1 MYLRTV
7 RAKGAEGVE
16 FEYIRLVEAHWE
28 NGRSKQRVIA
38 NLGRKDLLAPHL
50 ESLIKLLG
58 GGKRTK
64 GSSATCAERIE
75 ATLAACWG
83 PMLVARWLWRELGL
97 ENILDGLAPK
107 TSSVQKAGRL
117 PFADRVLVLVANRLC
132 RPGSE
137 HALAQWLESDFVCG
151 RDGKRILAPWKQ
163 QGRVRV
169 DLNWLQEWYRTLDQL
184 LAGKE
189 RIEVELFARLR
200 DLFHLQ
206 VEMVFYDLT
215 STYFEG
221 RGPAGLANFGY
232 SRDGKPRNRQVQV
245 GLVMINGWPIA
256 HHVFDGSLRDSA
268 TVEMVLKDLQERFG
282 LQRVIFVGDRGMVTI
297 QNLALLRQRGQG
309 YLVGLK
315 RRRNEQ
321 VDRYI
326 QAAAQGPWQECP
338 VGITALEREK
348 VPRTMV
354 TEVAGE
360 EPGVRVFVV
369 QSEERLAYERAMREA
384 AMEKTRQALEK
395 LSVRVAAGRLK
406 KAQKI
411 GEAAARILGRNHG
424 SRYYGWSLEQG
435 IFRYFE
441 HPGHLAPE
449 KALEGKYVIQTE
461 ELDLS
466 ALQAVE
472 AYKDLT
478 EIERSFRELKDLVE
492 MRPIYHRRPKRV
504 RAHIFVAALA
514 FLLARALEKKLK
526 AAKVPM
532 SSAQALEALR
542 TMHVVDIRVGA
553 QIRRGVT
560 AGNHQARQILA
571 ALGISDREPL
581 QTGIIRENARLVT
594 K

>member
-7 RAKGAEGVE
+7 KAKGAEGIE
-16 FEYIRLVEAHWE
+16 FEYIRLVEAYWE
-28 NGRSKQRVIA
+28 NGRSKQRIIA

-50 ESLIKLLG
+50 ESLIELLS
-58 GGKRTK
+58 GGKKTN
-64 GSSATCAERIE
+64 SSSVCAEPIE
-75 ATLAACWG
+75 ATHAACWG
-83 PMLVARWLWRELGL
+83 PMLVARSLWRELGL
-97 ENILDGLAPK
+97 ESILDALAPK
-107 TSSVQKAGRL
+107 TKSTQKAGKL
-117 PFADRVLVLVANRLC
+117 PLADRVLVLVANRLC

-184 LAGKE
+184 LACKE

-206 VEMVFYDLT
+206 VEMIFYDLT

-221 RGPAGLANFGY
+221 RGPVGLAGFGH
-232 SRDGKPRNRQVQV
+232 SRDGKARNRQVQL

-256 HHVFDGSLRDSA
+256 HHVFNGSLRDCQ
-268 TVEMVLKDLQERFG
+268 TLEGVLKDLQQRFG
-282 LQRVIFVGDRGMVTI
+282 LGRVIFVGDRGMVTI

-315 RRRNEQ
+315 RRRNE
-321 VDRYI
+321 VVNRYI
-326 QAAAQGPWQECP
+326 EAAAQGQWQQCP
-338 VGITALEREK
+338 VGISAQEK
-348 VPRTMV
+348 EPVPRTMV
-354 TEVAGE
+354 MEVAGE

-369 QSEERLAYERAMREA
+369 RSEERLSYERAMRQA

-395 LSVRVAAGRLK
+395 LALRVASGRLK

-435 IFRYFE
+435 VFRYFE
-441 HPGHLAPE
+441 HPVHLSPE

-461 ELDLS
+461 EVGLS
-466 ALQAVE
+466 AVQAVE
-472 AYKDLT
+472 AYKDLSQV
-478 EIERSFRELKDLVE
+478 ERSFRELKDLVE
-492 MRPIYHRRPKRV
+492 MRPIYHHRPNRV
-504 RAHIFVAALA
+504 RAHIFIAALA

-526 AAKVPM
+526 AAAVPM

-553 QIRRGVT
+553 EIRRGVT

-571 ALGISDREPL
+571 ALGIGDREPAPDSS
-581 QTGIIRENARLVT
+581 IIRENARLVT

>member
-16 FEYIRLVEAHWE
+16 FEYIRLVEAYWE
-28 NGRSKQRVIA
+28 DGNSKHGVTA

-50 ESLIKLLG
+50 ESLIELLG
-58 GGKRTK
+58 GGKTTK
-64 GSSATCAERIE
+64 GSSAAERIE

-83 PMLVARWLWRELGL
+83 RMLAARLLRRELGL
-97 ENILDGLAPK
+97 ENIMEGVAPK
-107 TSSVQKAGRL
+107 TSRVQKADRL

-132 RPGSE
+132 RPSSE

-151 RDGKRILAPWKQ
+151 RDGKRILARWKQ

-184 LAGKE
+184 LAHKE

-221 RGPAGLANFGY
+221 RGPAGLAEFGY

-245 GLVMINGWPIA
+245 GLVMANGWPIA
-256 HHVFDGSLRDSA
+256 HHVFDGSLPDSE
-268 TVEMVLKDLQERFG
+268 TVETALKDLQRRFG
-282 LQRVIFVGDRGMVTI
+282 LERVIFVGDRGMVTI

-326 QAAAQGPWQECP
+326 QAAAHGPWQDCP
-338 VGITALEREK
+338 VGITAQEK
-348 VPRTMV
+348 EKAPRTMV

-369 QSEERLAYERAMREA
+369 QSEERLAYERAMRET

-395 LSVRVAAGRLK
+395 LSLRVAAGRLQQT
-406 KAQKI
+406 QKI
-411 GEAAARILGRNHG
+411 RRAGGHIL
-424 SRYYGWSLEQG
+424 
-435 IFRYFE
+435 
-441 HPGHLAPE
+441 
-449 KALEGKYVIQTE
+449 
-461 ELDLS
+461 
-466 ALQAVE
+466 
-472 AYKDLT
+472 
-478 EIERSFRELKDLVE
+478 
-492 MRPIYHRRPKRV
+492 
-504 RAHIFVAALA
+504 
-514 FLLARALEKKLK
+514 
-526 AAKVPM
+526 
-532 SSAQALEALR
+532 
-542 TMHVVDIRVGA
+542 
-553 QIRRGVT
+553 
-560 AGNHQARQILA
+560 
-571 ALGISDREPL
+571 
-581 QTGIIRENARLVT
+581 
-594 K
+594 

>member
-7 RAKGAEGVE
+7 KAKGAEGVE
-16 FEYIRLVEAHWE
+16 FEYIRLVEAYWE
-28 NGRSKQRVIA
+28 KGRSKQRIIA

-50 ESLIKLLG
+50 ESLIELLS
-58 GGKRTK
+58 GGKKTK
-64 GSSATCAERIE
+64 STSVCAEPIE
-75 ATLAACWG
+75 ATHAACWG
-83 PMLVARWLWRELGL
+83 PMLVARSLWRELGL
-97 ENILDGLAPK
+97 ESILDGLAPK
-107 TSSVQKAGRL
+107 TNRLQKASRL

-151 RDGKRILAPWKQ
+151 GDGKRILAPWKQ

-184 LAGKE
+184 LAHKD

-232 SRDGKPRNRQVQV
+232 SRDGKARNRQVQV

-282 LQRVIFVGDRGMVTI
+282 LGRVIFVGDRGMVTI

-315 RRRNEQ
+315 RRHNEQ
-321 VDRYI
+321 VNRYI

-338 VGITALEREK
+338 VGITAREREK
-348 VPRTMV
+348 APHTMV

-384 AMEKTRQALEK
+384 AMEKTRRALEK

-424 SRYYGWSLEQG
+424 SRYYGWSFEKG
-435 IFRYFE
+435 IFGYFE

-461 ELDLS
+461 EVDLS

-472 AYKDLT
+472 VYKDLS

-526 AAKVPM
+526 AAGVPM

-553 QIRRGVT
+553 EIRRGVT

-571 ALGISDREPL
+571 ALGINDREPL
-581 QTGIIRENARLVT
+581 QKDSNP
-594 K
+594 

>member
-7 RAKGAEGVE
+7 RAKGVEGVE
-16 FEYIRLVEAHWE
+16 FEYIRLVEAYWE
-28 NGRSKQRVIA
+28 NGHSKQRVIA

-50 ESLIKLLG
+50 ESLIELLG
-58 GGKRTK
+58 GGQRTK
-64 GSSATCAERIE
+64 GSSAAERIE
-75 ATLAACWG
+75 ATFAACWG

-97 ENILDGLAPK
+97 ENILDGLASK
-107 TSSVQKAGRL
+107 TNRVQKAGRL

-132 RPGSE
+132 RPSSE
-137 HALAQWLESDFVCG
+137 HALGQWLESDFVCG
-151 RDGKRILAPWKQ
+151 RDGKRIVARWKQ

-169 DLNWLQEWYRTLDQL
+169 DLNWLQEWYRTLDRL
-184 LAGKE
+184 LAHKE

-221 RGPAGLANFGY
+221 RGPVGLAGFGY
-232 SRDGKPRNRQVQV
+232 SRDGKARNRQVQV

-268 TVEMVLKDLQERFG
+268 SVEMVLKDLQERFG
-282 LQRVIFVGDRGMVTI
+282 LGRVIFVGDRGMVTI

-326 QAAAQGPWQECP
+326 QAAAQGPWQDCP
-338 VGITALEREK
+338 VGITAMEREK

-360 EPGVRVFVV
+360 EPNVRVFVV
-369 QSEERLAYERAMREA
+369 QSEERLAYERGMREA

-395 LSVRVAAGRLK
+395 LSLRVAAGRLK

-424 SRYYGWSLEQG
+424 SRYYGWSFEKGL
-435 IFRYFE
+435 FRYFE

-466 ALQAVE
+466 AVQAVE
-472 AYKDLT
+472 AYKDLS

-504 RAHIFVAALA
+504 RAHIFIAALA

-526 AAKVPM
+526 AATVPM

-542 TMHVVDIRVGA
+542 TMHVVDIRVGTE
-553 QIRRGVT
+553 IRRGVT

-581 QTGIIRENARLVT
+581 QTQSSEKNARLVT

>member
-16 FEYIRLVEAHWE
+16 FEYIRLVEAYWD
-28 NGRSKQRVIA
+28 NGRSKQRIIA

-50 ESLIKLLG
+50 ESLIELLG

-64 GSSATCAERIE
+64 GSSAQRIE

-151 RDGKRILAPWKQ
+151 GDGKRILAPWKQ

-184 LAGKE
+184 LAHKE

-221 RGPAGLANFGY
+221 RGPAGLADFGY

-282 LQRVIFVGDRGMVTI
+282 LGRVIFVGDRGMVTI

-321 VDRYI
+321 VNRYI

-369 QSEERLAYERAMREA
+369 QSEERLAYERGMREA

-395 LSVRVAAGRLK
+395 LSLRVAAGRLK

-424 SRYYGWSLEQG
+424 SRYYAWSFEKG

-461 ELDLS
+461 ELALS
-466 ALQAVE
+466 AVQAVE

-581 QTGIIRENARLVT
+581 QTQSSEKMPA
-594 K
+594 

>member
-16 FEYIRLVEAHWE
+16 LEYIRLVEAYWE
-28 NGRSKQRVIA
+28 NGRSKQRIIA

-50 ESLIKLLG
+50 ESLIELLG
-58 GGKRTK
+58 GGKK
-64 GSSATCAERIE
+64 AKSSSLSCGEHIE

-83 PMLVARWLWRELGL
+83 PMLVARSLWREFGL
-97 ENILDGLAPK
+97 ESILDGLAPK
-107 TSSVQKAGRL
+107 TNSVQKGGRL
-117 PFADRVLVLVANRLC
+117 PLADRVLVLVANRLC

-151 RDGKRILAPWKQ
+151 RDGKRILARWQQ

-169 DLNWLQEWYRTLDQL
+169 DLNWLQAWYRTLDQL
-184 LAGKE
+184 LVRKE
-189 RIEVELFARLR
+189 RIEVELFGRLR

-206 VEMVFYDLT
+206 AEMVFYDLT

-221 RGPAGLANFGY
+221 RGPAGLADFGY
-232 SRDGKPRNRQVQV
+232 SCDGKSRNRQVQV

-256 HHVFDGSLRDSA
+256 HHVFDGSLRDA
-268 TVEMVLKDLQERFG
+268 ETVETVLKDLQQRFG
-282 LQRVIFVGDRGMVTI
+282 LRRVILVSDRGMVTI
-297 QNLALLRQRGQG
+297 QNLALLRQLGQG

-321 VDRYI
+321 VRGYLE
-326 QAAAQGPWQECP
+326 AAAQGRWQECP
-338 VGITALEREK
+338 VGITAQEK
-348 VPRTMV
+348 ETAPRTMV

-395 LSVRVAAGRLK
+395 LAARVAAGRLK
-406 KAQKI
+406 KAQNI
-411 GEAAARILGRNHG
+411 GAAAARILSRNHG
-424 SRYYGWSLEQG
+424 SRYYDWSLEQG
-435 IFRYFE
+435 VLRYFE
-441 HPGHLAPE
+441 HPVHLPAE

-466 ALQAVE
+466 AVQAVE
-472 AYKDLT
+472 AYKELS
-478 EIERSFRELKDLVE
+478 EVERGFRELKDLIE
-492 MRPIYHRRPKRV
+492 MRPIYHHRPQRV

-526 AAKVPM
+526 VAGVPM

-553 QIRRGVT
+553 EIRRGVT
-560 AGNHQARQILA
+560 TGNHQARQILA

-581 QTGIIRENARLVT
+581 QAQSSS
-594 K
+594 KMAA

>member
-16 FEYIRLVEAHWE
+16 LEYIRLVEAYWE
-28 NGRSKQRVIA
+28 NGRSKQRIIA

-50 ESLIKLLG
+50 ESLIALLG
-58 GGKRTK
+58 GGKKTK
-64 GSSATCAERIE
+64 SSSLSCGERIE

-83 PMLVARWLWRELGL
+83 PMLVARSLWREFGL
-97 ENILDGLAPK
+97 ESILDGLAPK
-107 TSSVQKAGRL
+107 TNSVQKGGRL
-117 PFADRVLVLVANRLC
+117 PLTDRVLVLVANRLC

-151 RDGKRILAPWKQ
+151 RDGKRILARWQQ

-169 DLNWLQEWYRTLDQL
+169 DLNWLQGWYRTLDQL
-184 LAGKE
+184 LVRKE
-189 RIEVELFARLR
+189 RIEVELFGRLR

-206 VEMVFYDLT
+206 AEMVFYDLT

-221 RGPAGLANFGY
+221 RGPAGLADFGY
-232 SRDGKPRNRQVQV
+232 SRDGKSRNRQVQV

-256 HHVFDGSLRDSA
+256 HHVFEGSLRDA
-268 TVEMVLKDLQERFG
+268 ETVETVLKDLQQRFG
-282 LQRVIFVGDRGMVTI
+282 LRRVILVSDRGMVTI
-297 QNLALLRQRGQG
+297 QNLALLRQLGQG

-321 VDRYI
+321 VRGYLE
-326 QAAAQGPWQECP
+326 AAAQGRWQECP
-338 VGITALEREK
+338 VGITAQEK
-348 VPRTMV
+348 ETAPRTMV

-395 LSVRVAAGRLK
+395 LAARVAAGRLK
-406 KAQKI
+406 KAQNI
-411 GEAAARILGRNHG
+411 GAAAARILSRNHG
-424 SRYYGWSLEQG
+424 SRYYDWSLEQG
-435 IFRYFE
+435 VLRYFE
-441 HPGHLAPE
+441 HPVHLAAE

-466 ALQAVE
+466 AVQAVE
-472 AYKDLT
+472 AYKELS
-478 EIERSFRELKDLVE
+478 EVERGFRELKDLIE
-492 MRPIYHRRPKRV
+492 MRPIYHHRPKRV

-514 FLLARALEKKLK
+514 FLLARTLEKKLK
-526 AAKVPM
+526 AAGVPM

-553 QIRRGVT
+553 EIRRGVT
-560 AGNHQARQILA
+560 TGNHQARQILA

-581 QTGIIRENARLVT
+581 QAQSSSKMTA
-594 K
+594 

>member
-1 MYLRTV
+1 MYLGTV

-16 FEYIRLVEAHWE
+16 FEYLRLVEAYWE
-28 NGRSKQRVIA
+28 KGRSKQRVVA

-50 ESLIKLLG
+50 ESLIELLG
-58 GGKRTK
+58 GGQRTK
-64 GSSATCAERIE
+64 GSSAERIE

-107 TSSVQKAGRL
+107 TSRVPKAGRL
-117 PFADRVLVLVANRLC
+117 PLADRVLVLVTHRLC

-151 RDGKRILAPWKQ
+151 GDGQRILARWKQ

-184 LAGKE
+184 LAHKE

-221 RGPAGLANFGY
+221 RGPVGLAEFGY
-232 SRDGKPRNRQVQV
+232 SRDGKARNRQVQV

-268 TVEMVLKDLQERFG
+268 TVERVLKDLQERFG
-282 LQRVIFVGDRGMVTI
+282 LRRVIFVGDRGMVTI

-321 VDRYI
+321 VNGYI

-338 VGITALEREK
+338 VGITALEKEK

-369 QSEERLAYERAMREA
+369 QSEERLAYERGMREA
-384 AMEKTRQALEK
+384 GMEKTRRALEK
-395 LSVRVAAGRLK
+395 LSLRVAGGRLK

-424 SRYYGWSLEQG
+424 SRYYGWSFEKG
-435 IFRYFE
+435 IFSYFE

-466 ALQAVE
+466 AVQAVE

-492 MRPIYHRRPKRV
+492 MRPIYHRRAQRV

-526 AAKVPM
+526 AAGVPM

-553 QIRRGVT
+553 EIRRGVT
-560 AGNHQARQILA
+560 GGNHQARQILA
-571 ALGISDREPL
+571 ALAISNREPL
-581 QTGIIRENARLVT
+581 QTHSNL
-594 K
+594 

>member
-16 FEYIRLVEAHWE
+16 LEYIRLVEAYWE
-28 NGRSKQRVIA
+28 NGRSKQRIIA

-50 ESLIKLLG
+50 ESLIELLG
-58 GGKRTK
+58 GGKKTK
-64 GSSATCAERIE
+64 SSSLSCGERIE

-83 PMLVARWLWRELGL
+83 PMLVARSLWREFGL
-97 ENILDGLAPK
+97 ESILDGLAPK
-107 TSSVQKAGRL
+107 TNSVQKGGRL
-117 PFADRVLVLVANRLC
+117 PLADRVLVLVANRLC

-151 RDGKRILAPWKQ
+151 RDGKRILARWQQ

-184 LAGKE
+184 LVRKE
-189 RIEVELFARLR
+189 RIEVELFGRLR

-206 VEMVFYDLT
+206 AEMVFYDLT

-221 RGPAGLANFGY
+221 RGPAGLADFGY
-232 SRDGKPRNRQVQV
+232 SRDGKSRNRQVQV

-256 HHVFDGSLRDSA
+256 HHVFDGSLRDA
-268 TVEMVLKDLQERFG
+268 ETVETVLKDLQQRFG
-282 LQRVIFVGDRGMVTI
+282 LRRVILVSDRGMVTI
-297 QNLALLRQRGQG
+297 QNLALLRQLGQG

-321 VDRYI
+321 VRGYLE
-326 QAAAQGPWQECP
+326 AAAQGRWQECP
-338 VGITALEREK
+338 VGITAQEK
-348 VPRTMV
+348 ETAPRTMV

-395 LSVRVAAGRLK
+395 LAARVAAGRLK
-406 KAQKI
+406 KAQNI
-411 GEAAARILGRNHG
+411 GAAAARILSRNHG
-424 SRYYGWSLEQG
+424 SRYYDWSLEQG
-435 IFRYFE
+435 VLRYFE
-441 HPGHLAPE
+441 HPVHLPAE

-466 ALQAVE
+466 AIQAVE
-472 AYKDLT
+472 AYKELS
-478 EIERSFRELKDLVE
+478 EVERGFRELKDLIE
-492 MRPIYHRRPKRV
+492 MRPIYHHRPKRV

-526 AAKVPM
+526 AAGVPM

-553 QIRRGVT
+553 EIRRGVT

-571 ALGISDREPL
+571 ALAISDREPL
-581 QTGIIRENARLVT
+581 QAQSSS
-594 K
+594 KMAA

>member
-7 RAKGAEGVE
+7 RAKGAAGIEL
-16 FEYIRLVEAHWE
+16 EYIRLVEAYWE

-50 ESLIKLLG
+50 ESLIELLG
-58 GGKRTK
+58 GGKKTK
-64 GSSATCAERIE
+64 SSSVSCDERIE

-83 PMLVARWLWRELGL
+83 PMLVARSLWREFGL
-97 ENILDGLAPK
+97 ESILDSLAPK
-107 TSSVQKAGRL
+107 TNGAQKAGRL
-117 PFADRVLVLVANRLC
+117 PLADRVLVLVAYRLC

-151 RDGKRILAPWKQ
+151 RDGKRILARWKQ

-184 LAGKE
+184 LARKE
-189 RIEVELFARLR
+189 RIEVELFGRLR

-206 VEMVFYDLT
+206 AEMVFYDLT

-221 RGPAGLANFGY
+221 RGPVGLADFGF
-232 SRDGKPRNRQVQV
+232 SRDGKSRNRQVQV

-256 HHVFDGSLRDSA
+256 HHVFDGSLRDSE
-268 TVEMVLKDLQERFG
+268 TVETVLKDLQQRFG
-282 LQRVIFVGDRGMVTI
+282 LRRVILVSDRGMVTI

-315 RRRNEQ
+315 RRRNAQ
-321 VDRYI
+321 VIGYI
-326 QAAAQGPWQECP
+326 EAAAQGRWQECP
-338 VGITALEREK
+338 VGITAREK
-348 VPRTMV
+348 EEVPRTMV
-354 TEVAGE
+354 REVAGQ

-369 QSEERLAYERAMREA
+369 QSEERLGYERSMREA
-384 AMEKTRQALEK
+384 AMERTRQTLEK
-395 LSVRVAAGRLK
+395 LALRVAAGRLK
-406 KAQKI
+406 KAQNI
-411 GEAAARILGRNHG
+411 GAAAARILSRNHG
-424 SRYYGWSLEQG
+424 SRYFDWSLEQG
-435 IFRYFE
+435 VFRYFE
-441 HPGHLAPE
+441 HPVHLAAE

-466 ALQAVE
+466 AVQAVE
-472 AYKDLT
+472 AYKELS
-478 EIERSFRELKDLVE
+478 EVERGFRELKDLIE
-492 MRPIYHRRPKRV
+492 MRPIYHHRPKRV

-526 AAKVPM
+526 ASGVPM
-532 SSAQALEALR
+532 SSAQALDALR

-553 QIRRGVT
+553 EIRRGVT

-581 QTGIIRENARLVT
+581 QAQSSA
-594 K
+594 KMAA